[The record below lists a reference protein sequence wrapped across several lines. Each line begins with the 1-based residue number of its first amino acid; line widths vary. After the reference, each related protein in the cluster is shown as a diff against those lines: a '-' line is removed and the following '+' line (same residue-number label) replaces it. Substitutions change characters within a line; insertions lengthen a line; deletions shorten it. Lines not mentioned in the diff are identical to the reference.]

1 MNLYAGARPDER
13 FHTQKYKPFCMA
25 FGFDDWLYRRVEW
38 YNLSL
43 PDGSPGRF
51 SSYILLWFFRWYR
64 GTAKADGS
72 RTYAWQV
79 EHPNEYVITTT
90 SKEMLSVRLS
100 YKRPDRERWDNQGG
114 I

>member
-1 MNLYAGARPDER
+1 MNLYDGARPDEQ
-13 FHTQKYKPFCMA
+13 FHTQEYKPYCMA

-51 SSYILLWFFRWYR
+51 TSYILFWFFRWYR
-64 GTAKADGS
+64 GTAKCDGS
-72 RTYAWQV
+72 RTYGWWNAG
-79 EHPNEYVITTT
+79 NYGYVITTT
-90 SKEMLSVRLS
+90 PKEKFSVRLR
-100 YKRPDRERWDNQGG
+100 YKRPDRERWDNMGG